1 MLAGLP
7 LSLAINS
14 FGWTTMYRFLVAP
27 GVAMAMLPVVAAMLK
42 PRAKY
47 KAT

>member
-14 FGWTTMYRFLVAP
+14 LGWTTVYRFLVAP
-27 GVAMAMLPVVAAMLK
+27 GIVMATLPVVAAMLK
-42 PRAKY
+42 EGPKV
-47 KAT
+47 KST